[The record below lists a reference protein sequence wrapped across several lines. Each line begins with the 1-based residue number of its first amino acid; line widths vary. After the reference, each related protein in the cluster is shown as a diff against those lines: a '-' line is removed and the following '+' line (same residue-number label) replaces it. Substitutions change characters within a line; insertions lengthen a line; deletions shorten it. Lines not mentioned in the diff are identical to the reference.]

1 MKRNKISRY
10 GGLKKGDFDL
20 LFKLS
25 SLREALCISV
35 CDPIV
40 FPSGIEGSGRGEF
53 SHMFYDAVED
63 EGRALDLMQERI
75 KTSSRDIFR
84 HLDIYKELRDSFYSI
99 DEALNISHRRL
110 VVQHSRAIYKCLVNI
125 GVLVDAHME
134 GLGEDA
140 FLDYPACLSG
150 DYFMIQ
156 GVKHSVA
163 LSKIF
168 NLSQDREGFLEEL
181 ELGRA
186 IVESFSHKQRALPSL
201 SISDALDSGDG
212 VHDTSLRG
220 RLEVT
225 KLLLRRAG
233 MNVPID

>member
-99 DEALNISHRRL
+99 DEALNISHRR
-110 VVQHSRAIYKCLVNI
+110 
-125 GVLVDAHME
+125 LVDAHME